1 MDVIQ
6 IGPVALAIPA
16 LLPLLGLGAGL
27 ALAGWYRKYRGVD
40 AGPALWA
47 IALAGLLA
55 ARAMFVLR
63 QRDAYLEAPLTVLNL
78 RDGGFDALAGMAAA
92 LLVGV
97 YLTRHA
103 APLRR
108 PLLLSAAL
116 GGAVWLGGGL
126 LHLASQPTGAPLPA
140 LELRR
145 LDGNPVA
152 LRSFN
157 GRPVVIN
164 LWASWCGPCRR
175 EMPAL
180 QAAQLAHPEVV
191 FVFANQ
197 GERADIVRRFLAANR
212 LNLTH
217 VLVDPLKQL
226 GARVNVHA
234 YPTTL
239 FYDATGK
246 LRMRHVGEL
255 SQASLNDKLAAL
267 RKR

>member
-6 IGPVALAIPA
+6 IGPLALAIPA

-27 ALAGWYRKYRGVD
+27 AVAAWYRKYRGVD

-55 ARAMFVLR
+55 ARAVFVLR
-63 QRDAYLEAPLTVLNL
+63 QRDAYLEAPWTVLNL
-78 RDGGFDALAGMAAA
+78 RDGGFDGLAGLAVAA
-92 LLVGV
+92 LLGAH
-97 YLTRHA
+97 LTRHA
-103 APLRR
+103 TPLRR
-108 PLLLSAAL
+108 PLLLAAAL

-126 LHLASQPTGAPLPA
+126 LHLASQPTGAPLPTLA
-140 LELRR
+140 LQR
-145 LDGNPVA
+145 LDGTPVA
-152 LRSFN
+152 LSSFR
-157 GRPVVIN
+157 GRPVVVN

-197 GERADIVRRFLAANR
+197 GERADTVRRYLAGNR
-212 LNLTH
+212 LNLAH

-226 GARVNVHA
+226 GIRVNVNA

-255 SQASLNDKLAAL
+255 SRASLDDKLAAL
-267 RKR
+267 QKR